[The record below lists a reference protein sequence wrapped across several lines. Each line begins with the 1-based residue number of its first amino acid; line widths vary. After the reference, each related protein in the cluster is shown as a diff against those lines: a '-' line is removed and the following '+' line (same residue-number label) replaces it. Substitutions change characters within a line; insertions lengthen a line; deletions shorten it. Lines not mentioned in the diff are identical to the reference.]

1 MAAAGFTAIKTKTGR
16 LHWPDSGLPKEPMKK
31 PIWYR
36 SSCAPVSDQQCGSL
50 HTAVPCLVSGG
61 PAGEYRV
68 RCCDR
73 ILFPVPAFRCD
84 YRDRREPDC
93 EPSGRSNLY
102 QNAAQRA
109 ELFVLDPRGQ
119 ALDRY
124 AAASLR
130 FTPGTDVAL
139 LNAMINT
146 IITEELY
153 DKAYVE
159 AHTEG
164 FANLAD
170 QTAAMTPEAMAPVC
184 GIEAEVIRDVARRFA
199 GAKAGMIF
207 GVWGLA
213 TYAWN

>member
-1 MAAAGFTAIKTKTGR
+1 M
-16 LHWPDSGLPKEPMKK
+16 
-31 PIWYR
+31 
-36 SSCAPVSDQQCGSL
+36 
-50 HTAVPCLVSGG
+50 
-61 PAGEYRV
+61 
-68 RCCDR
+68 
-73 ILFPVPAFRCD
+73 
-84 YRDRREPDC
+84 
-93 EPSGRSNLY
+93 
-102 QNAAQRA
+102 
-109 ELFVLDPRGQ
+109 FVLDPRGQ

-130 FTPGTDVAL
+130 FHAGTDVAL

-164 FANLAD
+164 FEDLAD

-184 GIEAEVIRDVARRFA
+184 GIEADVIRDVARRFA

-207 GVWGLA
+207 WGMGVSQHTHGTDNARCLIFWRCLLRPCRA
-213 TYAWN
+213 